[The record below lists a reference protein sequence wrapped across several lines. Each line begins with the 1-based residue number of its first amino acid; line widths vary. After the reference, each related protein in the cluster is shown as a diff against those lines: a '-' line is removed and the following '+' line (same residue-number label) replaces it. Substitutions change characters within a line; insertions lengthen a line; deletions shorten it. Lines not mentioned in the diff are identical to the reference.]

1 MPGPAET
8 WNGRWTV
15 CVEAGLARGKAA
27 EPFFAMYCRRD
38 YIAGST
44 WKGRTMGERG
54 SLVCVGVGMLLGAHL
69 GPRARAHIQQADV
82 VFAAVSD
89 PLVELWLRSMH
100 ADVRSLQPFYA
111 EGKSRRATYRQ
122 MVDAI
127 MAEVRSGRRVCGAF
141 YGHPGVFAQAPHDA
155 IAQAR
160 REGFE
165 ACMEPGISAED
176 CLYADL
182 GIDPATC
189 GCQHYEAS
197 QFMFYRRRIDPAAYL
212 VLWQIGVAGDRS
224 CGRTSTGSAHRQLL
238 VDLLSEDYPLQHE
251 VVAYEAATLATDRPR
266 IAKMPLAG
274 IVSAELR
281 TWTTLVIPPARPMV
295 PNRDMLER
303 IARLDAGQDGLASP
317 LHPTS
322 NLGEEHD
329 VECTPLS

>member
-1 MPGPAET
+1 
-8 WNGRWTV
+8 
-15 CVEAGLARGKAA
+15 
-27 EPFFAMYCRRD
+27 
-38 YIAGST
+38 
-44 WKGRTMGERG
+44 MGERG
-54 SLVCVGVGMLLGAHL
+54 NLVCIGVGMILGAHL
-69 GPRARAHIQQADV
+69 GPRARAHIEQADV

-89 PLVELWLRSMH
+89 PLVELWLQGMH

-111 EGKSRRATYRQ
+111 EGKSRRETYRQ
-122 MVDAI
+122 MVEAI
-127 MAEVRSGRRVCGAF
+127 MAEVRNGRRVCGAF

-182 GIDPATC
+182 GIDPATY

-224 CGRTSTGSAHRQLL
+224 CGRTSTGAAYRQLL
-238 VDLLSEDYPLQHE
+238 VDLLSEEYPLNHQ
-251 VVAYEAATLATDRPR
+251 VVAYEAATLATAGPR
-266 IAKMPLAG
+266 MERMPLLDM
-274 IVSAELR
+274 VSAELQ
-281 TWTTLVIPPARPMV
+281 TWTTLVIPPARPMM

-303 IARLDAGQDGLASP
+303 IAQLDARQDNMASQ

-322 NLGEEHD
+322 NPGVEHD